1 MPLYRRYKKMSTF
14 SNTSLSS
21 ALSNASQ
28 GLNYASKATEL
39 ISSNIANAQT
49 PGYVRRTMSAV
60 EGSLGGVNSSDVT
73 RNVSYEATY
82 GVRRSQVT
90 YQQQNILSQSMQKI
104 VDAIGAVDSDYSL
117 AGYFDSFMDSLKN
130 LAETPENGVL
140 QSQAVNEASL
150 FAKNVRDIATSMQ
163 DIRQQADSAI
173 DTEVKSINN
182 ALKQLKEVSQEVV
195 AQKNS
200 GDISNLLDEQDRLI
214 DKISESIPINVS
226 YNNDGS
232 VRLSTKSGLTLL
244 DLTVTEL
251 AFSPTTNISPEFVYA
266 YDTSSVSSPYNP
278 TLSGLKIGGV
288 DVTPTA
294 DKIQSIDGG
303 RLGGLF
309 KVRDEFTVTT
319 QKQIDALAANLIT
332 AFRDGDSTVTTGD
345 SLFTST
351 IAGKTYTTPDDMVGV
366 ANNFTINSAID
377 PDQGGD
383 KRRIRDGAEATI
395 FGPEGND
402 SILRNWMDEVE
413 AVRTFDSSTDLSAS
427 QNISSAVRE
436 FVSYASLKNE
446 NEKDIFQFES
456 GKLNSLLDVRDN
468 LQGVN
473 IDEEMNN
480 MLQMQRLYSA
490 NAVLLRTTGEMLEII
505 INI

>member
-1 MPLYRRYKKMSTF
+1 M
-14 SNTSLSS
+14 SLSS

-28 GLNYASKATEL
+28 GLAFASKATEL
-39 ISSNIANAQT
+39 ISTNLANAQT
-49 PGYVRRTMSAV
+49 AGYVRRTMSAS
-60 EGSLGGVNSSDVT
+60 EGLTGGVGSGEVV
-73 RNVSYEATY
+73 RNVAPEAAA

-90 YQQQNILSQSMQKI
+90 YQQQNILSQSMQQI
-104 VDAIGAVDSDYSL
+104 VDKIGAVDSDYSL
-117 AGYFDSFMDSLKN
+117 TGRFDSFINSLKN
-130 LAETPENGVL
+130 LAETPENGIL
-140 QSQAVNEASL
+140 QSQTVNEADL
-150 FAKNVRDIATSMQ
+150 FAKNVRDIASSMQ
-163 DIRQQADSAI
+163 EIRQEADSAI
-173 DTEVKSINN
+173 YNEVKSINN
-182 ALKQLKEVSQEVV
+182 SLKQLKNISKEVV
-195 AQKNS
+195 AQKDS

-214 DKISESIPINVS
+214 DKISESIPINVA
-226 YNNDGS
+226 YNGDGS
-232 VRLSTKSGLTLL
+232 VRLSTKSGVTLL

-251 AFSPTTNISPEFVYA
+251 KFSPSANISPESVYA
-266 YDTSSVSSPYNP
+266 HDPTSVGEPYNP
-278 TLSGLKIGGV
+278 SLSGLKIGEL

-294 DKIQSIDGG
+294 DKIQSIEGG

-332 AFRDGDSTVTTGD
+332 AFRDGDSTVTDGD
-345 SLFTST
+345 SLFTSEA
-351 IAGKTYTTPDDMVGV
+351 AGKIYTTPEDMVGV
-366 ANNFTINSAID
+366 ANNFTINAAID

-383 KRRIRDGAEATI
+383 KRRIRDGAEATS

-402 SILRNWMDEVE
+402 TLLRSWMNEVE
-413 AVRTFDSSTDLSAS
+413 TLRDFDSSTDLSTS
-427 QNISSAVRE
+427 QSLSGAVRE
-436 FVSYASLKNE
+436 FVSYASLKNQ
-446 NEKDIFQFES
+446 NEKDLLNFES

-490 NAVLLRTTGEMLEII
+490 NAVLLRTTGEMLQII